1 MSINSHGM
9 TALVVVVA
17 FAVPTAAS
25 GQSVLVRKHGSV
37 VAAPL
42 PVTALPAAA
51 TVAKANNTANVPGM
65 VSRGLSSPGAP
76 RGLERAS
83 SVASPRA
90 QGLETAK
97 LATVRV
103 NNRLPSS
110 TGPVHI
116 DKPGDHDVGELA
128 PPTAT
133 DEVSSQGAA
142 SPVARTAAPGTIQHV
157 GQRPMNAAPRW
168 RDRLRFS
175 WPGSKN

>member
-17 FAVPTAAS
+17 LAVPTAAS
-25 GQSVLVRKHGSV
+25 GQSALARKHGPV

-42 PVTALPAAA
+42 SVTNLPAA
-51 TVAKANNTANVPGM
+51 TTGAKTPNTGNVPGM
-65 VSRGLSSPGAP
+65 VSSGLPSPGAP

-103 NNRLPSS
+103 GSRLPSS
-110 TGPVHI
+110 TGPGLI
-116 DKPGDHDVGELA
+116 DKPGDHDAGELA
-128 PPTAT
+128 PAT
-133 DEVSSQGAA
+133 PSDDFPSQGSTRAA
-142 SPVARTAAPGTIQHV
+142 AHAAAPGNIQHV
-157 GQRPMNAAPRW
+157 GQRPMNVTPRW
-168 RDRLRFS
+168 KDRLRFS
-175 WPGSKN
+175 WPGSNK